1 MKLLNGSGC
10 QFPDS
15 GGNEGYPATTDYDSR
30 RTGNGSL
37 DAGSTPAYSIKKAF
51 FRSFSKGYESTKKD
65 TRLMPSIFFVQVD
78 TAFLQT
84 FQHASRDNT
93 HSVFYLPSF
102 ITSSMLRYTGCV
114 NSSFN

>member
-1 MKLLNGSGC
+1 MIVEGQGMGLWTRVRLPPIPLKKLSSEAFQKDMKV
-10 QFPDS
+10 Q
-15 GGNEGYPATTDYDSR
+15 
-30 RTGNGSL
+30 
-37 DAGSTPAYSIKKAF
+37 
-51 FRSFSKGYESTKKD
+51 KKD
-65 TRLMPSIFFVQVD
+65 TRLMLSIFFVQVD

>member
-1 MKLLNGSGC
+1 MKLLNESGC
-10 QFPDS
+10 LFPDS
-15 GGNEGYPATTDYDSR
+15 GGNAGLPEITNYDSR
-30 RTGNGSL
+30 RTGNGFL

-51 FRSFSKGYESTKKD
+51 FRSFLKRYESTKKD

-84 FQHASRDNT
+84 FQYASRDNT